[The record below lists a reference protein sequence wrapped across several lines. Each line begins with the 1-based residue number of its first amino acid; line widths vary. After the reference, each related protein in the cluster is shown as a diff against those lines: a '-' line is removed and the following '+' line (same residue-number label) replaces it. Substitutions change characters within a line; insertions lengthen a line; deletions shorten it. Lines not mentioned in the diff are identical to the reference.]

1 LKSSIAGDREK
12 RETESAGDSN
22 RRQSL
27 MEVIAGKAN
36 KKRITFRG
44 PKGDPEGSLSAREQ
58 ASKDT
63 EARNHL
69 SPARIVGSI
78 STRGTS
84 SEYASKVSNYAEL
97 TSGFMALF
105 KHCYENERLML
116 EVIDMLR
123 GSVYCCRP
131 WATSGLTAEEC
142 RDYLQV

>member
-1 LKSSIAGDREK
+1 
-12 RETESAGDSN
+12 
-22 RRQSL
+22 

-44 PKGDPEGSLSAREQ
+44 PKGDLEGSLSAREK

-63 EARNHL
+63 EARNHV

-78 STRGTS
+78 STRGAS

-142 RDYLQV
+142 RDYLQVRCRLKEP